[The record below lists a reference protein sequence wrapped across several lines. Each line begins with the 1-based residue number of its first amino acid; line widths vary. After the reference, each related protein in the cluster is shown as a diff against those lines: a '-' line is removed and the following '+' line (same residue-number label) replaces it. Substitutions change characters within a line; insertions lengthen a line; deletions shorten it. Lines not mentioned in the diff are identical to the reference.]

1 MKLKKSI
8 TAEKSSKEI
17 LEKNKKESLYEIIYE
32 KEKEIKELKMKLSK
46 FPFELQDGE
55 IMMTLI
61 ISSVDQKIINHS
73 IICKNTEIFNQIE
86 NRLYKFF
93 PEFSKTEN
101 FFTLNG
107 KKINKYQ
114 NLDENNIKN
123 NDMILLNTID

>member
-1 MKLKKSI
+1 
-8 TAEKSSKEI
+8 
-17 LEKNKKESLYEIIYE
+17 
-32 KEKEIKELKMKLSK
+32 MKLSK

-73 IICKNTEIFNQIE
+73 IICKNTEILNQIE

-123 NDMILLNTID
+123 NDMILLNIID